1 MAGPVAPKDPVKK
14 RPAIYLMYDKQI
26 FANPF
31 ADGKGVCF
39 LYMDD
44 GRMPA
49 LARMVG
55 GIDDENM
62 LRMLG
67 PAEEFKKLVY
77 GIGVS
82 MINEKGVKGEFVL
95 QMYGKKDV
103 YNSGTSL
110 KTELTSD
117 GTEYLIPLKDVDWTG
132 DDDRVGQIRFHFD
145 KAEFPAT
152 VMVKLY
158 LNDGYTA
165 PEFVPSDPVDVNSDR
180 YRELIAQSL
189 VSMGNFERLQK
200 AIAKARSGESV
211 KIAFIGGSIT
221 QGAGATPI
229 NSECYAFKT
238 YKAFDEM
245 FSKNHNTEYIK
256 AGVGGT
262 PSEFGIVRFDR
273 DILRPGYFMN
283 EKCSLSADKKSVSVY
298 GADGEEKLDA
308 NREPDIA
315 VVEFAVND
323 EGDETKGKCFEGLI
337 RRFLQMKNMPAV
349 IIIFSVFIDD
359 YNLQE
364 RLSPIGFHYE
374 IPMVSAK
381 NAVTEQFYVSKE
393 QGKIITKDQYFYD
406 RYHPTNLGHTIMA
419 DCIINVFKLVDGVN
433 DIDKLLSDNN
443 ALFKVGTEK
452 AGEALGGS
460 INKYGRITKEDIIN
474 GQKAY
479 QLPDTYKMSD
489 AFEYVSLVTIGDKS
503 AEMPGGIAV
512 KTEAAGSDGFGNDW
526 SISDFSIG
534 DFNDEDPESQ
544 YAERDFDLHG
554 TMQFRD
560 NRRHV
565 SGNTP
570 LSFTCECK
578 LLMVVTKDSAA
589 PDEGC
594 ADIFVDGELVKTVNP
609 REIGWTHC
617 NAMIVFN
624 NETKSKHNIK
634 FAMHEGDEDKK
645 FTILSLGIR

>member
-31 ADGKGVCF
+31 QDGKGVCF
-39 LYMDD
+39 LFMDD

-55 GIDDENM
+55 GIDDEDI
-62 LRMLG
+62 LKMLG
-67 PAEEFKKLVY
+67 PADEFRKLVY

-82 MINEKGVKGEFVL
+82 MINEKGVDGEFVL
-95 QMYGKKDV
+95 QMYGNTDP
-103 YNSGTSL
+103 YNSGTVL
-110 KTELTSD
+110 KTRLTAD
-117 GTEYLIPLKDVDWTG
+117 GTEYLIPLSDVEWTG
-132 DDDRVGQIRFHFD
+132 DDNRVGQIRFHFD

-180 YRELIAQSL
+180 YKELIAQSL
-189 VSMGNFERLQK
+189 VSIGNYERLQK
-200 AIAKARSGESV
+200 AIAKAKSGESV
-211 KIAFIGGSIT
+211 KMAFIGGSIT

-283 EKCSLSADKKSVSVY
+283 ECYAD
-298 GADGEEKLDA
+298 AD
-308 NREPDIA
+308 REPDVA

-323 EGDETKGKCFEGLI
+323 EGDETKGKCYEGLI

-359 YNLQE
+359 YNLQD

-419 DCIINVFKLVDGVN
+419 DCIINVFKLVDGVK

-443 ALFKVGTEK
+443 ALFK
-452 AGEALGGS
+452 A
-460 INKYGRITKEDIIN
+460 I
-474 GQKAY
+474 
-479 QLPDTYKMSD
+479 
-489 AFEYVSLVTIGDKS
+489 S
-503 AEMPGGIAV
+503 A
-512 KTEAAGSDGFGNDW
+512 
-526 SISDFSIG
+526 
-534 DFNDEDPESQ
+534 
-544 YAERDFDLHG
+544 
-554 TMQFRD
+554 
-560 NRRHV
+560 
-565 SGNTP
+565 
-570 LSFTCECK
+570 
-578 LLMVVTKDSAA
+578 KD
-589 PDEGC
+589 DEG
-594 ADIFVDGELVKTVNP
+594 I
-609 REIGWTHC
+609 IGIIEESVESYL
-617 NAMIVFN
+617 AIP
-624 NETKSKHNIK
+624 
-634 FAMHEGDEDKK
+634 
-645 FTILSLGIR
+645 

>member
-1 MAGPVAPKDPVKK
+1 MTGPIAPKDPVKK

-31 ADGKGVCF
+31 KDGTGVVF

-44 GRMPA
+44 GRMQA

-55 GIDDENM
+55 GIEDEAMIAM
-62 LRMLG
+62 LNKTEDFR
-67 PAEEFKKLVY
+67 KLVY
-77 GIGVS
+77 GIGIS
-82 MINEKGVKGEFVL
+82 MINEKNVEGEFVL
-95 QMYGKKDV
+95 QMYGKKDP

-110 KTELTSD
+110 KTRLTPD
-117 GTEYLIPLKDVDWTG
+117 GTEYLIALDEIEWTG
-132 DDDRVGQIRFHFD
+132 DDDRIGQIRFHFD
-145 KAEFPAT
+145 KAEVPAT

-165 PEFVPSDPVDVNSDR
+165 PEYVPADPVDVNSDR
-180 YRELIAQSL
+180 YKELIANSL
-189 VSMGNFERLQK
+189 VSMGNFERLSK
-200 AIAKARSGESV
+200 AIKKAKSGESV
-211 KIAFIGGSIT
+211 KMVFIGGSIT

-229 NSECYAFKT
+229 NAECYAFKA
-238 YKAFDEM
+238 YKAFDDM
-245 FSKNHNTEYIK
+245 FSPSNNTEYIK

-273 DILRPGYFMN
+273 DILRNGYYLGDV
-283 EKCSLSADKKSVSVY
+283 KSADT
-298 GADGEEKLDA
+298 EDA
-308 NREPDIA
+308 IVREPDIA

-337 RRFLQMKNMPAV
+337 RRFLEMKNMPAV

-381 NAVTEQFYVSKE
+381 NAVTEQFYMSKE
-393 QGKIITKDQYFYD
+393 QGRIITKDQYFYD
-406 RYHPTNLGHTIMA
+406 RYHPTNLGHTVMA
-419 DCIINVFKLVDGVN
+419 DTIIN
-433 DIDKLLSDNN
+433 
-443 ALFKVGTEK
+443 LFKKADEVSSSGANAEKVLVNGTLTDVRDGLKPYKMPEK
-452 AGEALGGS
+452 AL
-460 INKYGRITKEDIIN
+460 
-474 GQKAY
+474 
-479 QLPDTYKMSD
+479 MSD
-489 AFEYVSLVTIGDKS
+489 AFEYVSLVTIGEKS
-503 AEMPGGIAV
+503 PERPGGIYLE
-512 KTEAAGSDGFGNDW
+512 KEASGKDGLGNSW
-526 SISDFSIG
+526 KITDFSLG
-534 DFNDEDPESQ
+534 DFCDTDPESQ
-544 YAERDFDLHG
+544 YAERDFDLFG

-560 NRRHV
+560 NRRHIKG
-565 SGNTP
+565 SRG
-570 LSFTCECK
+570 LSFEVEAK

-594 ADIFVDGELVKTVNP
+594 ADIYVDGKLVKTVNP

-624 NETKSKHNIK
+624 NDTKSKHRVKIS
-634 FAMHEGDEDKK
+634 MHEGDEDKK
-645 FTILSLGIR
+645 FTILSFGVR

>member
-31 ADGKGVCF
+31 KDGTGVTF
-39 LYMDD
+39 LFMDD

-49 LARMVG
+49 LAKMVG
-55 GIDDENM
+55 GVEDENI
-62 LRMLG
+62 LKMLG
-67 PAEEFKKLVY
+67 PTEEFRKLVY

-82 MINEKGVKGEFVL
+82 MINEKQVNGKFVL
-95 QMYGKKDV
+95 QMYGKTDV
-103 YNSGTSL
+103 YNSGTVIT
-110 KTELTSD
+110 TELTPD
-117 GTEYLIPLKDVDWTG
+117 GTEYLIPLSDVEWSG

-145 KAEFPAT
+145 KPEFPAT
-152 VMVKLY
+152 VMLKLY

-165 PEFVPSDPVDVNSDR
+165 PEFVPADPVDINSDR
-180 YRELIAQSL
+180 YKELIAQSL
-189 VSMGNFERLQK
+189 VSLGNYERLKK
-200 AIAKARSGESV
+200 AIDKARSGESV
-211 KIAFIGGSIT
+211 KMAFIGGSIT

-229 NSECYAFKT
+229 NAECYAFKT

-245 FSKNHNTEYIK
+245 FSSAHNTEYIK

-273 DILRPGYFMN
+273 DILRGGYFLN
-283 EKCSLSADKKSVSVY
+283 E
-298 GADGEEKLDA
+298 DA
-308 NREPDIA
+308 GKGIAPDREPDIA
-315 VVEFAVND
+315 IVEFAVND
-323 EGDETKGKCFEGLI
+323 EGDETKGKCYEGLI

-393 QGKIITKDQYFYD
+393 QGRIITKDQYFYD
-406 RYHPTNLGHTIMA
+406 RYHPTNLGHTVMA
-419 DCIINVFKLVDGVN
+419 DCIINVFKLVKGSEDA
-433 DIDKLLSDNN
+433 DNLIKEN
-443 ALFKVGTEK
+443 SSMFKVGTTK
-452 AGEALGGS
+452 AGEALGGN

-474 GQKAY
+474 GQKSY
-479 QLPDTYKMSD
+479 KLPETFKMSD
-489 AFEYVSLVTIGDKS
+489 AFEYISLVTIGENSKDV
-503 AEMPGGIAV
+503 PGGICLDTDTTANI
-512 KTEAAGSDGFGNDW
+512 KASGKDDHGNTW
-526 SISDFSIG
+526 TISNFKFG
-534 DFNDEDPESQ
+534 DFKDNDPESQ
-544 YAERDFDLHG
+544 YAERDFDLFG

-560 NRRHV
+560 NRRHI
-565 SGNTP
+565 SGSEP
-570 LSFTCECK
+570 LTFEADCK

-594 ADIFVDGELVKTVNP
+594 ADIFVDDKLVRTVNP

-624 NETKSKHNIK
+624 NESKGLHKVK
-634 FAMHEGDEDKK
+634 FAMHPGDEDKK
-645 FTILSLGIR
+645 FTILAFGIR

>member
-31 ADGKGVCF
+31 EDGKGVCF

-55 GIDDENM
+55 GIDDDNM

-180 YRELIAQSL
+180 YKELIAQSL
-189 VSMGNFERLQK
+189 VSIGNYERLQK
-200 AIAKARSGESV
+200 AIAKAKSGESV
-211 KIAFIGGSIT
+211 KMAFIGGSIT

-323 EGDETKGKCFEGLI
+323 EGDETKGKCYEGLI

-433 DIDKLLSDNN
+433 DIDKLLSENN

-479 QLPDTYKMSD
+479 KLPDTYKMSD

-503 AEMPGGIAV
+503 AEMPGGIFV
-512 KTEAAGSDGFGNDW
+512 GTGCEGNDGMGNTW
-526 SISDFSIG
+526 SISNFDIG
-534 DFNDEDPESQ
+534 DFSETDNGSQ
-544 YAERDFDLHG
+544 YAERDFDLQG
-554 TMQFRD
+554 TMQFSD
-560 NRRHV
+560 NRRHL
-565 SGNTP
+565 SGTKP
-570 LSFTCECK
+570 LTFEADCK

-589 PDEGC
+589 PDEGNL
-594 ADIFVDGELVKTVNP
+594 DIFVDDKLVKTVNA

-624 NETKSKHNIK
+624 NETKSKHKVK
-634 FAMHEGDEDKK
+634 FAMHSDDEDKK
-645 FTILSLGIR
+645 FTILSFGIR